1 VCVCV
6 GVGVCANTAA
16 HYTERNTAVCNHGCT
31 TTCTQGELHMGLCSF
46 TLLLFFFFP
55 ILLLQNSLPFLFV
68 QGKPDMD
75 SKAVRSV
82 GRKLWAGTQ
91 SAGHSLLLSHVSG
104 MLLVGLCSVSA
115 PCTPLLSPR
124 NPIAFAE
131 SSLSLLTPA
140 RRQWQRWHFSRV
152 T

>member
-1 VCVCV
+1 
-6 GVGVCANTAA
+6 
-16 HYTERNTAVCNHGCT
+16 
-31 TTCTQGELHMGLCSF
+31 
-46 TLLLFFFFP
+46 
-55 ILLLQNSLPFLFV
+55 
-68 QGKPDMD
+68 MD

-82 GRKLWAGTQ
+82 GGKLWAGTQ

-104 MLLVGLCSVSA
+104 MLLLGLCSVSA

>member
-1 VCVCV
+1 VCVC
-6 GVGVCANTAA
+6 GCGCVCKHCCTLYREKHGCLQPWVHNHMHPGRAA
-16 HYTERNTAVCNHGCT
+16 H
-31 TTCTQGELHMGLCSF
+31 GLM
-46 TLLLFFFFP
+46 LFYSPFIFFFP